1 MLSEAEGRKAV
12 LKAALGWCRTPYHH
26 EGKVKGAGVDCL
38 NLIYV
43 AYLEAGL
50 VEPIRFPHYSTQWH
64 LNRGDETFLEGLM
77 QWAKEVD
84 TPKPGDVVLYKWG
97 RTFSHGGLIGE
108 AGWPQIIHASAEAG
122 FVLVD
127 DGTGGRLADRE
138 HKFFSF
144 W

>member
-1 MLSEAEGRKAV
+1 MLSEAEGRSAV
-12 LKAALGWCRTPYHH
+12 IKAALGWCHTPYHH
-26 EGKVKGAGVDCL
+26 EACIKGVGVDCL
-38 NLIYV
+38 HLIYA

-50 VEPIRFPHYSTQWH
+50 VAPIVFPTYSTQWH
-64 LNRGDETFLEGLM
+64 LHKSDETFLEGLM
-77 QWAKEVD
+77 ERAREVIEPQPAD
-84 TPKPGDVVLYKWG
+84 AVLYKWG

-108 AGWPQIIHASAEAG
+108 LGWPQIIHASAEAG
-122 FVLVD
+122 VVLVD